1 MMKIRNRAIHYA
13 MPVLLVSAVI
23 VVGEVS
29 AHGGATGVVK
39 ERMELMKSM
48 GDQMKKMAD
57 MVKGKVAF
65 DASSIADSA
74 LEIKQAAPEI
84 NQLFPEGS
92 LHKPSEALPRIW
104 EEREQ
109 FDELTERMVEEA
121 GKLSDLAI
129 TGDKRSIM
137 SQFTRLGKTCSSCH
151 TDYRK
156 KQED

>member
-1 MMKIRNRAIHYA
+1 
-13 MPVLLVSAVI
+13 MPVLLLSAVF

-48 GDQMKKMAD
+48 GDQMKDMAE
-57 MVKGKVAF
+57 MIKGKVAF
-65 DASSIADSA
+65 DAASIAVSA
-74 LEIKQAAPEI
+74 QDIKRAAPEI
-84 NQLFPEGS
+84 SHLFPEGS

-109 FDELTERMVEEA
+109 FDQLTEKMIEEA
-121 GKLSDLAI
+121 GKLSDLGIA
-129 TGDKRSIM
+129 GNKRSIM
-137 SQFTRLGKTCSSCH
+137 VQFTKLGKTCSSCH
-151 TDYRK
+151 TDFRK